1 MQVSENVVFERSG
14 EVVTFAVDGIDFNL
28 VLPFDAFG
36 YFIPGQPNED
46 QAKSR
51 KQEKNRRN
59 FAATKASQY

>member
-46 QAKSR
+46 
-51 KQEKNRRN
+51 
-59 FAATKASQY
+59 